1 MKPAPCGWEAQ
12 QNPGPNPHTLYGAM
26 VGGPGANDDYK
37 DNRQDYVHNEV
48 ACDYNA
54 GFQAAVAGVCV
65 CVCTGAEGDV
75 HYVFNKWEG
84 CICVLLCVHVCMF
97 VCVYGA
103 EGDMHYVF
111 NKWKGCIC
119 MLLCVHV
126 CVRFL

>member
-65 CVCTGAEGDV
+65 CVCVRGRRGM
-75 HYVFNKWEG
+75 
-84 CICVLLCVHVCMF
+84 CITCLISGKDAYACCYAYMY
-97 VCVYGA
+97 VCV
-103 EGDMHYVF
+103 
-111 NKWKGCIC
+111 
-119 MLLCVHV
+119 CVCV
-126 CVRFL
+126 CVRGGGGYALSV